1 VPGNRSNS
9 SGDQP
14 TMKIALEAT
23 GKIGSR
29 AARVL
34 LAERSVEAIG
44 LIGRRS
50 TSGDPRVST
59 ITDLAG
65 WDVVASDDIEHIKR
79 RYRQASDHG
88 IPLVVPTNQAVVT
101 PNPDIPFVVGA
112 NPRFGLAASL
122 AAHECTRHE
131 SPMEAVVAWTEPGRP
146 LRRGLPLVF
155 PQPIGNLWAESG
167 DDVWPQAP
175 PGTQFLAAPVEG
187 PWTGLAVRVTAA
199 TPEGVEVRTLGVA
212 DDSYFL
218 GGIAFAAA
226 VLAAGTGAYP
236 VGVNY
241 PTAAF
246 GTYLERALKAGLE
259 IATFHELR

>member
-1 VPGNRSNS
+1 
-9 SGDQP
+9 
-14 TMKIALEAT
+14 MKIALEAT
-23 GKIGSR
+23 GKTGSR

-59 ITDLAG
+59 ITNLAG
-65 WDVVASDDIEHIKR
+65 WDVVASDDPEHIER
-79 RYRQASDHG
+79 RYQQASDHG
-88 IPLVVPTNQAVVT
+88 IPFVVPTSMALAAT
-101 PNPDIPFVVGA
+101 DPDIPVVFGA
-112 NPRFGLAASL
+112 NRSSGLAACL
-122 AAHECTRHE
+122 AARECTRHE
-131 SPMEAVVAWTEPGRP
+131 TPMEVVVGWTEPGRP
-146 LRRGLPLVF
+146 LRRGHPMVF
-155 PQPIGNLWAESG
+155 PQPIGNLWAQDG
-167 DDVWPQAP
+167 GIIWPEAP

-212 DDSYFL
+212 DDSTFL
-218 GGIAFAAA
+218 AGIALAAA

-236 VGVNY
+236 TGNNY

-246 GTYLERALKAGLE
+246 NDYLDSALRAGLE
-259 IATFHELR
+259 VATFLERH